1 MKSLVIS
8 SSDTSDA
15 GGRSPDGGGRV
26 RVEHRDIETRA
37 GECRVA
43 VGVAGICGTDLQI
56 LQGYAG
62 FSGVPGHEFV
72 GVVETAPDG
81 DRHWIGKRV
90 VGEINVG
97 CGTCDW
103 CRADTANHCPTRT
116 VLGIV
121 GRPGAFASHLSLPAA
136 NLHMVPEGLDDQ
148 SAVLVEPTAVACEIL
163 TQVEIGRHTRVAV
176 VGDGRMALL
185 VGQVLRTTG
194 ASVTL
199 FGKHD
204 RKLEVARALGL
215 GATRAADDGLASTF
229 DVSVDVT
236 GRPTGL
242 TRAMELV
249 RPRGTV
255 VMKSTFHGETPLTL
269 WPAIVDEVTLVGSR
283 CGPFADA
290 IGLLTGGQVQ
300 TGPLQA
306 GTFPLEEFSAAFEA
320 ARSDLKVLLR
330 PST

>member
-1 MKSLVIS
+1 MMKSVVI
-8 SSDTSDA
+8 
-15 GGRSPDGGGRV
+15 GRRGSAQGSGV
-26 RVEHRDIETRA
+26 HVEQHDIETRA

-43 VGVAGICGTDLQI
+43 VRLAGICGTDLQI
-56 LQGYAG
+56 MDGYAG

-81 DRHWIGKRV
+81 DRHWIGTRV

-97 CGTCDW
+97 CGACDW
-103 CRADTANHCPTRT
+103 CRADTANHCPTRS

-121 GRPGAFASHLSLPAA
+121 ERSGAFASHLSLPAG
-136 NLHMVPEGLDDQ
+136 NFHTVPDTLDDET
-148 SAVLVEPTAVACEIL
+148 AVLVEPTAAACEIL
-163 TQVEIGRHTRVAV
+163 TQVDVGPRARVGV

-194 ASVTL
+194 ADVTL

-204 RKLEVARALGL
+204 RKLRVARDLGL
-215 GATRAADDGLASTF
+215 DAKRSTDVVPASTF
-229 DVSVDVT
+229 DVTVDVT
-236 GRPTGL
+236 GRPAGL
-242 TRAMELV
+242 TRAMDLV

-255 VMKSTFHGETPLTL
+255 VMKSTFHGETPITI

-290 IGLLTGGQVQ
+290 IALLAGGQVH
-300 TGPLQA
+300 TGPLLA
-306 GTFPLEEFSAAFEA
+306 GTYPLEDCSAAFNT
-320 ARSDLKVLLR
+320 ARSELKVLLR
-330 PST
+330 P

>member
-1 MKSLVIS
+1 MKSLVIDADRHTP
-8 SSDTSDA
+8 DTLDA
-15 GGRSPDGGGRV
+15 V
-26 RVEHRDIETRA
+26 HVEQHDIETRA

-43 VGVAGICGTDLQI
+43 VTLAGICGTDLQI

-90 VGEINVG
+90 VGEINIG

-121 GRPGAFASHLSLPAA
+121 GRAGAFASHLSLPAG
-136 NLHMVPEGLDDQ
+136 NFHIVPDTLDDEV
-148 SAVLVEPTAVACEIL
+148 AVLVEPTAAACEIL
-163 TQVEIGRHTRVAV
+163 TQVDIGPRARVGV

-194 ASVTL
+194 ADVTL

-204 RKLEVARALGL
+204 WKLQVARDLGL
-215 GATRAADDGLASTF
+215 DAKRSADDVPTSTF
-229 DVSVDVT
+229 DVTVDVT
-236 GRPTGL
+236 GRPAGL
-242 TRAMELV
+242 SRAMELV

-255 VMKSTFHGETPLTL
+255 VMKSTFHGETPITL

-290 IGLLTGGQVQ
+290 IALLTGGQVHI
-300 TGPLQA
+300 GPLLA
-306 GTFPLEEFSAAFEA
+306 GTYPLEEFGTAFNA
-320 ARSDLKVLLR
+320 ARSELKVLLQ
-330 PST
+330 P

>member
-1 MKSLVIS
+1 MKSLVINA
-8 SSDTSDA
+8 DRHNPAARDV
-15 GGRSPDGGGRV
+15 V
-26 RVEHRDIETRA
+26 RVEQRNIETRA

-43 VGVAGICGTDLQI
+43 VRLAGICGTDLHM
-56 LQGYAG
+56 LQGYAE

-72 GVVETAPDG
+72 GVVETATDG

-97 CGTCDW
+97 CGECVW

-121 GRPGAFASHLSLPAA
+121 ERSGAFASHLSLPAG
-136 NLHMVPEGLDDQ
+136 NFHLVPDTLGDEA
-148 SAVLVEPTAVACEIL
+148 AVLVEPTAAACEIL
-163 TQVEIGRHTRVAV
+163 TQVDIGPRARVAV

-194 ASVTL
+194 ADVTL

-204 RKLEVARALGL
+204 RKLRVARDLGL
-215 GATRAADDGLASTF
+215 DAKRSADDVPASTF
-229 DVSVDVT
+229 DVTVDVS
-236 GRPTGL
+236 GRLTGL

-255 VMKSTFHGETPLTL
+255 VMKSTFHGETPITL

-290 IGLLTGGQVQ
+290 IALLAGGQVH
-300 TGPLQA
+300 TEPLLA
-306 GTFPLEEFSAAFEA
+306 GTYPLEEFGAAFDA
-320 ARSDLKVLLR
+320 ARSELKVLLR
-330 PST
+330 P